1 MTSWENVL
9 GSQPTR
15 PREWDVD
22 SSKTTV
28 YQRRNIRRVTVTD
41 DDGTTAEMWQY
52 EERQMTHEEYALIR
66 DERLD
71 QLRADVDFLFAM
83 TDIEP

>member
-1 MTSWENVL
+1 MTQWTTVY
-9 GSQPTR
+9 GSQTTR
-15 PREWDVD
+15 PREWDVE
-22 SSKTTV
+22 SSETTV
-28 YQRRNIRRVTVTD
+28 YQRRNIQRVTVENQ
-41 DDGTTAEMWQY
+41 DGTITELWQY
-52 EERQMTHEEYALIR
+52 EERTMSHEEYALIR

>member
-1 MTSWENVL
+1 MTGWKNVL

-28 YQRRNIRRVTVTD
+28 YQRRNISRVTVD
-41 DDGTTAEMWQY
+41 DAGEAVGMWRY
-52 EERQMTHEEYALIR
+52 EERQMSHEEYALVR

-71 QLRADVDFLFAM
+71 QLRADIDFLFAM